1 MYLQIQ
7 SSMKSLIEM
16 DFESKKKRYPNVP
29 EHCLPKL
36 KVKQNANGLTQAIIK
51 YLTLKGHFATRTSS
65 AGRYLTK
72 EKKWI
77 PSTTK
82 KGYPD
87 ITAIIDGKTLAI
99 EVKVNRD
106 KMSEAQLKVKAEIEA
121 AGGLYIIAKTF
132 DDFEDFYNK
141 IINN

>member
-1 MYLQIQ
+1 
-7 SSMKSLIEM
+7 MKQLIEM
-16 DFESKKKRYPNVP
+16 DFEAKRKRYPNVP

-51 YLTLKGHFATRTSS
+51 FLTLKGHFATRTSS
-65 AGRYLTK
+65 SGRYLVF

-87 ITAIIDGKTLAI
+87 VTSIIGGHTVCI
-99 EVKVNRD
+99 EVKIGRD
-106 KMSEAQLKVKAEIEA
+106 KMSDVQMKVKQEIEQ
-121 AGGLYIIAKTF
+121 AGGLYFIAKSF
-132 DDFEDFYNK
+132 NEFEAWYNEK
-141 IINN
+141 Y